1 MTRSVSPR
9 LAGYASVAAVGLLAA
24 VVLGR
29 PAFAALVAP
38 FALVGA
44 IGAARAREPELH
56 VSLSLDRDRALEGE
70 DVTATIVLRSETGID
85 RLELLVLL
93 PDRLEPTDRRANP
106 VALRLRRD
114 ETRTLE
120 LKLRCTR
127 WGAFSVGGVVV
138 RMRDAFGLY
147 AWEGRGGSSVPL
159 RVYPTPEQLHALLP
173 PLETQ
178 VFVGNQVSRAKAEG
192 IEFADVRQY
201 VAGDRIRRINWRAT
215 ARRGELLVNEHHP
228 ERNTDVILFLD
239 TFAEAEL
246 AGRGTLDLAVRA
258 AASLAGVYLRR
269 KDRVGIVSFGGA
281 LSWLMPASGT
291 VQLYRIA
298 DSLLQADVVMTYAV
312 KGVDV
317 LPPRTLPPKALVL
330 ALTPLLDARS
340 AAMLL
345 DLRARGFDLVVVE
358 ISPLP
363 FVREGRDELG
373 RLAHRLWQLSRD
385 SLRAR
390 YADLGIPVVEWRD
403 GEPLDAALEEVTSYR
418 HRARPVR
425 A

>member
-1 MTRSVSPR
+1 VTRRASPR
-9 LAGYASVAAVGLLAA
+9 LAGYASLAAAGLLVA
-24 VVLGR
+24 VILGR
-29 PAFAALVAP
+29 PALAALAAP
-38 FALVGA
+38 FALYAAVGA
-44 IGAARAREPELH
+44 TRAREPDLELE
-56 VSLSLDRDRALEGE
+56 LALDRDRALENE
-70 DVTATIVLRSETGID
+70 DVTATLTLRSDTGVD
-85 RLELLVLL
+85 RLDLVLL
-93 PDRLEPTDRRANP
+93 VPERVEPERRANP
-106 VALRLRRD
+106 IAVRLRPEKPRPI
-114 ETRTLE
+114 E
-120 LKLRCTR
+120 LKLHCPR
-127 WGAFSVGGVVV
+127 WGSFTVGGAIV
-138 RMRDAFGLY
+138 RMRDRFGLY
-147 AWEGRGGSSVPL
+147 TWEGRIGAPVHL
-159 RVYPTPEQLHALLP
+159 RVYPRPEELLALLP

-178 VFVGNQVSRAKAEG
+178 VFVGNQVSRAKGEG
-192 IEFADVRQY
+192 IEFADVREF
-201 VAGDRIRRINWRAT
+201 VPGDRIRRINWRAT

-228 ERNTDVILFLD
+228 ERNTDVVLFLD

-246 AGRGTLDLAVRA
+246 HGRGTLDLAVSA
-258 AASLAGVYLRR
+258 AASLAGAYLRR
-269 KDRVGIVSFGGA
+269 KDRVGLVSFGGA
-281 LSWLMPASGT
+281 LTWLMPASGT

-298 DSLLQADVVMTYAV
+298 DSLLQADIVLTYAE

-330 ALTPLLDARS
+330 ALSPLLDARS

-363 FVREGRDELG
+363 FVREGRTEIE